1 MNKSK
6 QQLKRTILGGLL
18 FLFTTTAMALPPVT
32 GTIEMTGALRALD
45 SNGNPLNDATNAK
58 GIDFTFFT
66 FDMFRVTNG
75 DGDFTGLKYQI
86 GNITDFQFDPLAEPI
101 TNFWTVGDFSFQL
114 TSVVREP
121 SNDMAKF
128 LVLSG
133 EGTVSAVGFENT
145 AVDWSLSAG
154 TSGGGIFSWSAT
166 FTVQEVAADPDQLIS
181 FTVNSIT
188 PGTLIVTGTSGSIDA
203 NASVAITNATT
214 NETVTTT
221 ADSAGSFAL
230 NINGNNGD
238 ILNSKVTEV
247 GGDKHSG
254 YPYKVGAILF
264 ISPLKNALI
273 NDNEANASGIY
284 FGNQNASIT
293 VNGKPACMMGNAFFV
308 NNIPLES
315 GTNTLT
321 ATLMTA
327 DGITSS
333 AQINIDGSDS
343 NILHI
348 ETENGGCILDG
359 NTTVIFNTAL
369 DDAFAH
375 SSYDYSGDSVIDY
388 VTNKIQNFTTDY
400 ENNDVID
407 ESTQIYISSII
418 EHDYNTAN
426 VYVAE
431 FVLTDDLGEIH
442 TQQQYVIVPDPNS
455 LNTVFENIW
464 QDMNTALL
472 NGDRDQALTYIS
484 SNAHHL
490 YGAIFDALMPHM
502 AEIQEDYS
510 TITPLSYGN
519 NTADFA
525 ILKTVDGNV
534 TTHIINFKRDGNGI
548 WKLDSM

>member
-6 QQLKRTILGGLL
+6 QQLKRTVLGGLL
-18 FLFTTTAMALPPVT
+18 FLFTTTAMALPTVT
-32 GTIEMTGALRALD
+32 GTIGMTGGLRALD
-45 SNGNPLNDATNAK
+45 SDGNTINYATNAAR
-58 GIDFTFFT
+58 IDFDFFSY
-66 FDMFRVTNG
+66 DMFRAVTG
-75 DGDFTGLKYQI
+75 DGDFAGLPPQL
-86 GNITDFQFDPLAEPI
+86 GNITDFQFDPLAGPI
-101 TNFWTVGDFSFQL
+101 TNFWTVGDFSFEL
-114 TSVVREP
+114 TSVTRDIL
-121 SNDMAKF
+121 NDPAKF
-128 LVLSG
+128 LILRG
-133 EGTVSAVGFENT
+133 EGIVSAAGFEDSP
-145 AVDWSLSAG
+145 VEWSLSAN

-166 FTVQEVAADPDQLIS
+166 FTVQEVATEPDMIILMS
-181 FTVNSIT
+181 VDTST
-188 PGTLIVTGTSGSIDA
+188 PGTLIVTGASGSVDA
-203 NASVAITNATT
+203 NANVAITNAATS
-214 NETVTTT
+214 ETVTTT
-221 ADSAGSFAL
+221 ADSTGGFAL
-230 NINGNNGD
+230 NINGNSGD

-247 GGDKHSG
+247 DGDKHTG
-254 YPYKVGAILF
+254 FPYKVGAIMF
-264 ISPLKNALI
+264 ISPLKNTLI
-273 NDNEANASGIY
+273 NDNEVNALGIY

-293 VNGKPACMMGNAFFV
+293 VNRKPVCMMGNAFFV

-327 DGITSS
+327 DGISSS

-343 NILHI
+343 DILHI

-359 NTTVIFNTAL
+359 NTTVTFNTAL

-375 SSYDYSGDSVIDY
+375 SSYDHSGDGVIDY
-388 VTNKIQNFTTDY
+388 VTRKIQNFTTDF

-431 FVLTDDLGEIH
+431 FELTDDLGEIY
-442 TQQQYVIVPDPNS
+442 TQQQYVIVPGSNS

-510 TITPLSYGN
+510 AIKPLSYGT